1 MKRVMSIYI
10 AKLVIILGN
19 DFLWAMGVQM
29 VGTEDN

>member
-10 AKLVIILGN
+10 AKLAIILGN
-19 DFLWAMGVQM
+19 DFLWAMGLEV